1 MHIDDDNGLSEL
13 VVPGSAE
20 TLCGGF
26 RFTEGPIWVPDGN
39 YLLFSDIPN
48 NRIHRWTPGATGADI
63 FREPSHHS
71 NGLTIDH
78 SGRLIACEHSSRRV
92 TRSALLDGEIEVIA
106 ETFNGTRFNSPN
118 DVVVHSSGSIYFTD
132 PTYGLSDA
140 GAEQELD
147 VQGVYRL
154 DPDDTLTLLVNDLT
168 EPNGLA
174 FSPDERIL
182 YIGDSAKAI
191 VRRYDVDAA
200 GNLSG
205 GDLFVDMRRDRR
217 PGGPDG
223 MKVDRDGRLWTTG
236 KGGVWVIDP
245 DGTLLGVLT
254 VPEIPANIAFGGPEF
269 SSIFLTAQTIVYR
282 VETRVVGLAPGSPR

>member
-1 MHIDDDNGLSEL
+1 MHIEDDNGLSEL
-13 VVPGSAE
+13 VISDSDV

-26 RFTEGPIWVPDGN
+26 RFTEGPIWVPDGD

-48 NRIHRWTPGATGADI
+48 NRIHRWVPGSTYAEV

-71 NGLTIDH
+71 NGLTLDH
-78 SGRLIACEHSSRRV
+78 AGMLIACEHSARRV
-92 TRSALLDGEIEVIA
+92 TRAALPDGEIEIIA
-106 ETFNGTRFNSPN
+106 EFVDGTRFNSPN
-118 DVVVHSSGSIYFTD
+118 DVVVHTSGSIYFTD
-132 PTYGLSDA
+132 PTYGLNDA
-140 GAEQELD
+140 GASQDLD

-154 DPDDTLTLLVNDLT
+154 DSDGVLTLLVSDFA

-182 YIGDSAKAI
+182 YIGDSAKAT
-191 VRRYDVDAA
+191 VRRFDVDAA

-205 GDLFVDMRRDRR
+205 GDIFVDMRPDRR

-236 KGGVWVIDP
+236 KGGVWVIEP
-245 DGTLLGVLT
+245 DGTWLGVLA
-254 VPEIPANIAFGGPEF
+254 VPEIPANIAFGGADF
-269 SSIFLTAQTIVYR
+269 TSIFLTAHTSVYR
-282 VETRVVGLAPGSPR
+282 VETRVTGLAPGSPK